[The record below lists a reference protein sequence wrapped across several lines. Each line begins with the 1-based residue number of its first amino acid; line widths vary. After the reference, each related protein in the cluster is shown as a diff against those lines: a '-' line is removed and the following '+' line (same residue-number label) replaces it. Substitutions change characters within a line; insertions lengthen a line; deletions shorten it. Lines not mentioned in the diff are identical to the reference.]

1 MKTLISNLVFCFVCL
16 RLVCPMLPVSL
27 DGLFVMPLRCSL
39 TFIYSFSGWSIC
51 DAPSVFSNVYLQFLW
66 MVYL

>member
-1 MKTLISNLVFCFVCL
+1 MFLNIKYFAEQDRLYENVNIQFSILFCLSSSC
-16 RLVCPMLPVSL
+16 VSY
-27 DGLFVMPLRCSL
+27 V
-39 TFIYSFSGWSIC
+39 TSFSGLSIC